1 MERDASRGYA
11 NLFNVPPMTQTPF
24 ASFDDFHGEQHQAA
38 LAYVTEAFAEAIL
51 AGIESDSFAQVALS
65 AALRELVATYG
76 EETVAKV
83 AEALPGRIRAGEFT
97 YAARH

>member
-1 MERDASRGYA
+1 LERGVSRGA
-11 NLFNVPPMTQTPF
+11 IHAFKVIVMTQMTF
-24 ASFDDFHGEQHQAA
+24 ASLDDAGAEQHRAA

-51 AGIESDSFAQVALS
+51 AGIESDSFAQAALS

-76 EETVAKV
+76 EETIAAV

-97 YAARH
+97 FAARH